1 VLLLLLGA
9 SMLASGRARAMR
21 GGAGSAGAAAH
32 AIDAT
37 ADKAMGEFVM
47 ALRKREITKLLSF
60 FSRTGTWSVL
70 ATGDA
75 VPPGNGPHK
84 MQYRD
89 IVRNGHP
96 TPEFLDFFFDGDD
109 PFVMFVEKTRGKP
122 WVRKNGNTFIPPG
135 GGWKPAVHVRWRLE
149 GGRFVVDQ
157 IASPGS

>member
-1 VLLLLLGA
+1 MLLSLLGA
-9 SMLASGRARAMR
+9 SMLASGEARTTW
-21 GGAGSAGAAAH
+21 GGYRSPAAAAH

-47 ALRKREITKLLSF
+47 ALKKREVTKLLSF
-60 FSRTGTWSVL
+60 FPRTGTWSVL
-70 ATGDA
+70 ATGEA
-75 VPPGNGPHK
+75 VPPGNGLHR

-96 TPEFLDFFFDGDD
+96 TAEFLDFFFDGDD
-109 PFVMFVEKTRGKP
+109 PFVMFVEKTRGKR
-122 WVRKNGNTFIPPG
+122 WARKDGNTFIPPG

-157 IASPGS
+157 IASPGT